1 MDHGASDIL
10 RLLTTQLQ
18 GLDGWDLWDLW
29 DPKKA
34 YEINRWSPKIWG
46 RKDTKTIS
54 GLIQYLI
61 ILDLICCFYNS
72 MDSRMSTDLLIW
84 LLIVSK

>member
-1 MDHGASDIL
+1 MELSMDHGASDIL

-34 YEINRWSPKIWG
+34 YEINR
-46 RKDTKTIS
+46 
-54 GLIQYLI
+54 
-61 ILDLICCFYNS
+61 
-72 MDSRMSTDLLIW
+72 
-84 LLIVSK
+84 